1 MSTSTSKPEGE
12 RSVYRRLLSN
22 LVPEEFVIPE
32 ELFKL
37 LDDAICIL
45 QAELEFKKIFEATE
59 LAWTWG
65 NEIHNETAD
74 NVAAEEDEKNEK
86 IGDAALYLDSIYWEM
101 NEAFMAVS
109 ERRNL
114 AKEAMKTMAKCRK
127 EIIEK
132 ISRQITEKTHENLT
146 SVMAVFDYPLRPD
159 IASMPNSL
167 AYELIALR
175 KEVYCEPAWSVEI
188 ALTSENSYE
197 RMIMAYRYQ
206 LSFGKHFADYYKSL
220 QEK

>member
-1 MSTSTSKPEGE
+1 MSTSTSKPEEE
-12 RSVYRRLLSN
+12 RIAYRRLLSN
-22 LVPEEFVIPE
+22 LVPEEFVISE

-65 NEIHNETAD
+65 NEIHNEAAD
-74 NVAAEEDEKNEK
+74 NVAAEEDEKDEK

-101 NEAFMAVS
+101 NEAFAAAS
-109 ERRNL
+109 ERHNL

-132 ISRQITEKTHENLT
+132 ISRRITEKTHENLT

-175 KEVYCEPAWSVEI
+175 EEVYGKLTWSVET
-188 ALTSENSYE
+188 ALTSKDYYL
-197 RMIMAYRYQ
+197 RKIMYYRYQ
-206 LSFGKHFADYYKSL
+206 LSFGKYFADYYKSL
-220 QEK
+220 QKK